1 MTPFDFIT
9 QYWTILGTITGG
21 VGAFFVLQRDVK
33 QLEKY
38 VSKHEKKDDDAH
50 QETAR
55 RVDRI
60 EEVNMLNSQSNA
72 VLTAN
77 IQNLKEQFVDIK
89 DELRAIRNLL
99 EGLFREKK

>member
-1 MTPFDFIT
+1 MSILDFLV
-9 QYWTILGTITGG
+9 QYGSVIGTIVGG
-21 VGAFFVLQRDVK
+21 IIAFFLLKRDVM
-33 QLEKY
+33 QLEKDLQ
-38 VSKHEKKDDDAH
+38 KHENKDAEAH